1 MWSGTFVTKAMF
13 ALAAMLVASL
23 AAAGSLLGAASSPKT
38 VVAAK
43 LTYGGKTLTFKGP
56 GHCLKRR
63 SGGYSASVEGRG
75 SNYLAIGTIRAKD
88 GSYRIL
94 ARASVMWRINGRDWH
109 IDPGG
114 VVRVSGG
121 LMKGTFSGRV
131 DSFPPVAG
139 VGSQGRGSWT
149 CSRVLLGG

>member
-1 MWSGTFVTKAMF
+1 VKKAMF
-13 ALAAMLVASL
+13 VLVATLVASL
-23 AAAGSLLGAASSPKT
+23 AAAGSLLGAGSLAPT

-43 LTYGGKTLTFKGP
+43 LTYGGKTLTFRGP

-63 SGGYSASVEGRG
+63 SGNYSVSVEGRRAG
-75 SNYLAIGTIRAKD
+75 NYLAIATIRAKD

-94 ARASVMWRINGRDWH
+94 ARASVMWRIDGQLWN
-109 IDPGG
+109 IEPGG
-114 VVRVSGG
+114 IVNVSGG

-131 DSFPPVAG
+131 DSFPRVDG

-149 CSRVLLGG
+149 CSRVVVGG